1 MAGIFI
7 NYRRED
13 SAGWAGRLSRDL
25 RASLGEDDVF
35 EDIAAIE
42 PGIDFAEA
50 IAQKLVHV
58 DVLLAVIGPR
68 WLVAADTK
76 TAKRRLDDPDDLVR
90 QEIATALRRRIR
102 VVPVLVGGATL
113 PSVEELPEDLRELVR
128 RNACELSD
136 TRWDYDVQQLAR
148 RLRPPR
154 AAHFG
159 VSLVDAA
166 KSSLKRARIRYAAAS
181 VGIVSPIVL
190 FVIAVLNVSG
200 RPCGWAEMFGL
211 KTQCAPLDQKQSAL
225 DPPYTSYSSP
235 ELGVTIGYPHELL
248 TLDNTKREQRELFLM
263 DGNRTVIVTIS
274 RKALD
279 EKNVKKARENELDQ
293 LKLNWSVTYIAPEKE
308 GNWKNWYVLSGVGN
322 ETEFYYRRWY
332 CLDSIVSIEFKY
344 AKVLAPKFDSVIPK
358 MTDELRIPDCG
369 R

>member
-1 MAGIFI
+1 MGRSLVA
-7 NYRRED
+7 R
-13 SAGWAGRLSRDL
+13 SASEEVF
-25 RASLGEDDVF
+25 GEDDVF

-102 VVPVLVGGATL
+102 VVPVLVGGAVL
-113 PSVEELPEDLRELVR
+113 PSVEELPEDLRELIR
-128 RNACELSD
+128 RHACELSD
-136 TRWDYDVQQLAR
+136 TRRSYDVQQLAQ

-154 AAHFG
+154 AAHFWA
-159 VSLVDAA
+159 SLPDAA

-181 VGIVSPIVL
+181 VGIVTPIVL
-190 FVIAVLNVSG
+190 FGIAVLNVS
-200 RPCGWAEMFGL
+200 RQPCGWAEIFGL

-225 DPPYTSYSSP
+225 DPPYTSYTSP
-235 ELGVTIGYPHELL
+235 EVGVTIGYPHDLL

-274 RKALD
+274 RKALLQ
-279 EKNVKKARENELDQ
+279 K
-293 LKLNWSVTYIAPEKE
+293 T
-308 GNWKNWYVLSGVGN
+308 
-322 ETEFYYRRWY
+322 
-332 CLDSIVSIEFKY
+332 
-344 AKVLAPKFDSVIPK
+344 
-358 MTDELRIPDCG
+358 
-369 R
+369 